1 MRKLFAMV
9 VHAQPKSGGT
19 RTGGSTTVGTATNQ
33 SGQSAPIRR
42 VRVQR
47 GRGNT
52 GTNSGRTRGN
62 G

>member
-9 VHAQPKSGGT
+9 VHAQPKSGKS
-19 RTGGSTTVGTATNQ
+19 TGGSTTVGTATNQ

-52 GTNSGRTRGN
+52 GTNSGRRRGN